1 MIESFP
7 RDTMAEVDATAN
19 KIMSNGDYR
28 EVSNDEYLQI
38 QKDWEEKNS

>member
-7 RDTMAEVDATAN
+7 RDTMAEVDATAKN
-19 KIMSNGDYR
+19 IMSDGDYR

-38 QKDWEEKNS
+38 QKEWEEKNS